1 MINKKYLK
9 NLRSKEINK
18 KNDFIFDLYNER
30 IIDSLD
36 IINLKFKKILI
47 LGNHGS
53 KITQFIDKKYKN
65 NSLKI
70 YDLSL
75 NSFDLDYWEAE
86 KESFDLVI
94 SNFYLFLCD
103 DLNNVLRK
111 IINSLAS
118 NGFFIATMPTQ
129 ENFNSLKEAMIKT
142 DIEVYG
148 GAYNRFNKFFNLEEI
163 IKLLKKNNFKIP
175 LVNSENIELEYSKFE
190 NLLSDLRSMKLSYYN
205 EDKKQK
211 FENKNYFVK
220 LEKNFKKNSR
230 HNYQISTNFYIL
242 SAWKDHHSQQKPLK
256 PGQAKNS
263 LKEFLK

>member
-53 KITQFIDKKYKN
+53 KITRFIDKKYKN

-75 NSFDLDYWEAE
+75 NSFDLDCWETE

-103 DLNNVLRK
+103 DLDNLLRK

-118 NGFFIATMPTQ
+118 NGFFIATMPTL

-163 IKLLKKNNFKIP
+163 IKLLKKI
-175 LVNSENIELEYSKFE
+175 ISKF
-190 NLLSDLRSMKLSYYN
+190 
-205 EDKKQK
+205 
-211 FENKNYFVK
+211 
-220 LEKNFKKNSR
+220 
-230 HNYQISTNFYIL
+230 H
-242 SAWKDHHSQQKPLK
+242 
-256 PGQAKNS
+256 
-263 LKEFLK
+263 

>member
-47 LGNHGS
+47 LGYHGS

-75 NSFDLDYWEAE
+75 NSFDLDCWETE
-86 KESFDLVI
+86 KESYDLII
-94 SNFYLFLCD
+94 SNFYLFLSD
-103 DLNNVLRK
+103 NLDNLFRK

-129 ENFNSLKEAMIKT
+129 ENFNSLKETMIRT
-142 DIEVYG
+142 DIDIYG
-148 GAYNRFNKFFNLEEI
+148 GAYNRFNKFLNLEEI
-163 IKLLKKNNFKIP
+163 ITLLKNNNFKMP
-175 LVNSENIELEYSKFE
+175 LVNSEKIELEYNIFD
-190 NLLSDLRSMKLSYYN
+190 NLLTDLRSMKLSYYN
-205 EDKKQK
+205 EDKKHK
-211 FENKNYFVK
+211 FESKKYFAE
-220 LEKNFKKNSR
+220 LEKNFKKNNR
-230 HNYQISTNFYIL
+230 GNYLISTNFYII
-242 SAWKDHHSQQKPLK
+242 SGWKDHHSQQKPLK

-263 LKEFLK
+263 LTEFLK

>member
-36 IINLKFKKILI
+36 IINLEFKKILI

-53 KITQFIDKKYKN
+53 KITRFIDKKYKN

-75 NSFDLDYWEAE
+75 NSFDLDCWETE

-103 DLNNVLRK
+103 DLNNVLKK

-175 LVNSENIELEYSKFE
+175 LVNSEKIELEYSKFE

-220 LEKNFKKNSR
+220 LEKNLKKNSR
-230 HNYQISTNFYIL
+230 HYYQISTNFYIL
-242 SAWKDHHSQQKPLK
+242 SAWKEHHSQQKPLK